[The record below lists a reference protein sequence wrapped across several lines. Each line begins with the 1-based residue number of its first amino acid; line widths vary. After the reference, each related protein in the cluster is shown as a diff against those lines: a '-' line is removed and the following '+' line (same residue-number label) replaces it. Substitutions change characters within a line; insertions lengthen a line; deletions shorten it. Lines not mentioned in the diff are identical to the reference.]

1 MGDNLVRAKILVTSA
16 AASTVCSL
24 SLRSNLLEIASKKVF
39 VEPLAPK
46 VLSVSLLDDI
56 LLVTATDKAGRV
68 AKLYPGQ
75 VSSYL
80 QIISEEGSNLV
91 F

>member
-16 AASTVCSL
+16 AASTVCNL
-24 SLRSNLLEIASKKVF
+24 SLRSNLLEIASKKVY

-46 VLSVSLLDDI
+46 ALSVTLLNDI
-56 LLVTATDKAGRV
+56 LLVTATDQAGKV
-68 AKLYPGQ
+68 AKVDAGQ

-80 QIISEEGSNLV
+80 QIISQEG
-91 F
+91 